1 MLVLVPPTQVLI
13 VVEDGGA
20 DGLLGSVLADDV
32 LVDSALEVSR
42 IEVRDAKAGF
52 GEHGAPAG
60 VDGWVI
66 AASEARVEVVG
77 PPGGGG

>member
-1 MLVLVPPTQVLI
+1 M
-13 VVEDGGA
+13 VEDGGA
-20 DGLLGSVLADDV
+20 DGLLGSVLADDI

-42 IEVRDAKAGF
+42 IEVRHTKARLV
-52 GEHGAPAG
+52 EHGAPAG

-66 AASEARVEVVG
+66 TAGEARVEVVG